1 MTMTR
6 VWAWLVSGASAL
18 ALAWWTGSAAA
29 QSAPVQAEY
38 LMTYEA
44 ELDLPQ
50 VFHDKLFIYNVKPG
64 GWAKGPTI
72 SATFIPPGADWLRV
86 MPSGAFRLDVRATLR
101 TDEGDLIYITYNGII
116 QHSQQSFDKL
126 MKGEVVTPADGIY
139 FMTAPTFETSS
150 KKYDWLNRVQAVGK
164 FVEARVTPERAY
176 VRYDIFVVR

>member
-6 VWAWLVSGASAL
+6 VWARFLAGAAAL
-18 ALAWWTGSAAA
+18 ALAWWAGNAAA
-29 QSAPVQAEY
+29 QSTQVQAEY

-44 ELDLPQ
+44 ELELPQ
-50 VFHDKLFIYNVKPG
+50 IFHDKLFIYNVKPG

-72 SATFIPPGADWLRV
+72 GGKFILPGADWLRV
-86 MPSGAFRLDVRATLR
+86 MPSGAMRLDVRATLQ
-101 TDEGDLIYITYNGII
+101 TDEGDLIYVTYNGII

-126 MKGEVVTPADGIY
+126 MKGEAVTAADGVY
-139 FMTAPTFETSS
+139 FLTAPTFETSS

-164 FVEARVTPERAY
+164 MVEVRVTPERAY